1 MDRTVR
7 RGARGWRHLLLVAA
21 LVAGGCSSSGDVVG
35 PDNQPE
41 VSNSPDTFQ
50 WQVSNLSGV
59 TQLFTYTWS
68 NTGTDANVNQSSS
81 LAGGSAILT
90 VADAAGVEV
99 YSGSLASNG
108 TFQSSSG
115 TAGNW
120 TVTVVLNDATGTLNF
135 RLQKP

>member
-1 MDRTVR
+1 MILKL
-7 RGARGWRHLLLVAA
+7 GARTRKHLFLAAA
-21 LVAGGCSSSGDVVG
+21 LLAGGCTSGGSVVG
-35 PDNQPE
+35 PTNQPQ
-41 VSNSPDTFQ
+41 VSNNTDTFQ

-59 TQLFTYTWS
+59 TQTLTYPWS
-68 NTGTDANVNQSSS
+68 NTGVVANVNQSSA

-90 VADAAGVEV
+90 VADAAGTQV

-120 TVTVVLNDATGTLNF
+120 TVTVTLSNATGTLNF